1 MSLTKR
7 LATAFLATA
16 LLATAPVLGGCDHG
30 TGGHDPTPPPSTL
43 TGAGTVTVGIK
54 VDQFGTGYLDIA
66 HYRYSGF
73 DVSTS
78 RYLTHALFGVDEPYF
93 LPVSSQTRESTLA
106 SGAIRFF
113 AATYTMSA
121 QRAAQFDLAG
131 PYLVTTQGVMV
142 SRRSPPISTPADL
155 KDRRVCVNGK
165 KSLSEDVL
173 VQHVPG
179 AIPVEEDDY
188 HACLDDL
195 RNGNVDAFSTDSAI
209 LYGYAGDPANKDLH
223 VVRGLTVAS
232 DIMYGVAFRKSDHEM
247 CLRAK
252 DALKQMLRDTWWDN
266 TFKNDLPVYA
276 SDYFDY
282 QTSLKPTADMVE
294 QFSCKSSI

>member
-1 MSLTKR
+1 MFMAVTKPLFAIA
-7 LATAFLATA
+7 LATVLVLTA
-16 LLATAPVLGGCDHG
+16 CDRAPDK
-30 TGGHDPTPPPSTL
+30 PTPPASSSTAS
-43 TGAGTVTVGIK
+43 GSPVIVGIK

-73 DVSTS
+73 DVSTA
-78 RYLTHALFGVDEPYF
+78 RYLAHALLGVDDPYF
-93 LPVSSQTRESTLA
+93 LPVSSQTREPTLTN
-106 SGAIRFF
+106 GAIRFF
-113 AATYTMSA
+113 AATYTMTA

-142 SRRSPPISTPADL
+142 GAHSPAIHTPNDL
-155 KDRRVCVNGK
+155 KGRRVCVNGK

-173 VQHVPG
+173 VQHIAGV
-179 AIPVEEDDY
+179 IPVEEDDY

-209 LYGYAGDPANKDLH
+209 LYGYAGDPANRDLH
-223 VVRGLTVAS
+223 VVHGLTVAT
-232 DIMYGVAFRKSDHEM
+232 DIMYGVAFRKSDHEL

-252 DALKQMLRDTWWDN
+252 DAIKQLLRDTWWDD

-282 QTSLKPTADMVE
+282 QTSLKPTANMVE